1 MVAHEYARLDHNAEI
16 AAAPSNRRSRS
27 RSVAWLS
34 PLDGAA
40 RDDRMPAVMLVS
52 VARYLPHHSSPR
64 IENRVRLTMCGR
76 ASVPNALD
84 LPLGHTDLGEMGLSR
99 AACVLWRSAESGT
112 SIDSAEAT
120 TNGMTIVI
128 GPIQLLDANALGR
141 LERLRA
147 FAHGALEQL
156 SADQQRCALSVSTFS
171 AW

>member
-1 MVAHEYARLDHNAEI
+1 MPHEDARLDHNAEI

-76 ASVPNALD
+76 VSFR
-84 LPLGHTDLGEMGLSR
+84 T
-99 AACVLWRSAESGT
+99 RSICRSGT
-112 SIDSAEAT
+112 
-120 TNGMTIVI
+120 
-128 GPIQLLDANALGR
+128 PIS
-141 LERLRA
+141 ERW
-147 FAHGALEQL
+147 G
-156 SADQQRCALSVSTFS
+156 
-171 AW
+171 